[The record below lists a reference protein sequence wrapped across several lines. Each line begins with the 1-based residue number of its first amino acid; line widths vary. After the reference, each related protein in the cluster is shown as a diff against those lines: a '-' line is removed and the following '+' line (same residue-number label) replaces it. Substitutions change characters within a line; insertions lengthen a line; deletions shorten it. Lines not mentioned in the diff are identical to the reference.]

1 MCLGYMQIA
10 CHFMYVRDFSIRGF
24 GPGWGGVP
32 GTSHPWIPRDGCK
45 RFFNSTSVCLLSII
59 RRCDRLYAVPRPPPS
74 TSSLEYLPCLKFVVR
89 HYNFSFSYT
98 FSSLAAFFRCNSPGQ
113 TPTPTPFTSSSPSVL
128 AYTWEVEH
136 ALRKTHPS

>member
-1 MCLGYMQIA
+1 MQIA
-10 CHFMYVRDFSIRGF
+10 CHFRYVRDFSIRGF

-45 RFFNSTSVCLLSII
+45 RFFNSTSVCLLSVIH
-59 RRCDRLYAVPRPPPS
+59 RCYRLYAVPRPPPS

-89 HYNFSFSYT
+89 YYNFSFLYT
-98 FSSLAAFFRCNSPGQ
+98 FSSLATFFRCNSPGQ
-113 TPTPTPFTSSSPSVL
+113 TPTPTSFVSSSPSVL